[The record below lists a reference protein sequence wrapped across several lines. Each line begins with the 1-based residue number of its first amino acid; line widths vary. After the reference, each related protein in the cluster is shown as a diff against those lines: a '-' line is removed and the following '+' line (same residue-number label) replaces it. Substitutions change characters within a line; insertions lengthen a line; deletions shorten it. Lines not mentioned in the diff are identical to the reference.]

1 MHYKEKIMK
10 YFLIS
15 VCICGYSILGHA
27 QEFLKGIDGNI
38 YNTVTVGTQEWM
50 AENLKVNHY
59 NDGTPIPFVLNNE
72 KWSLLVKGAYCVSK
86 KNPIDYKDTYGVL
99 YNYYTVNDKRGLCP
113 EGWHVPTALEWQAL
127 IDYLGGSYIAGGKM
141 KNISSN
147 LWKRLVNGANNS
159 SGFSGIPAGG
169 RGRFGSVEEI
179 GYYATWWSSTSCDS
193 IYAWHWGLY
202 PDKNDIRY
210 NPGHK
215 ASGFS
220 VRCIKDK

>member
-86 KNPIDYKDTYGVL
+86 KNPI
-99 YNYYTVNDKRGLCP
+99 
-113 EGWHVPTALEWQAL
+113 
-127 IDYLGGSYIAGGKM
+127 
-141 KNISSN
+141 SN
-147 LWKRLVNGANNS
+147 
-159 SGFSGIPAGG
+159 FSPS
-169 RGRFGSVEEI
+169 FVSVK
-179 GYYATWWSSTSCDS
+179 
-193 IYAWHWGLY
+193 
-202 PDKNDIRY
+202 PD
-210 NPGHK
+210 
-215 ASGFS
+215 
-220 VRCIKDK
+220 